1 MEDKEFVTTRN
12 KNFINFDE
20 VITLINREVQ
30 YSSGILTGCD
40 GYVITEKIE
49 GMNYRVTVRFE
60 RFHVKT
66 AFDIELALNGL
77 YDLDEIKEKIEQSC
91 RTAIIFLVNRSY
103 KIENF
108 LT

>member
-1 MEDKEFVTTRN
+1 MEAKEFVTTRN

-30 YSSGILTGCD
+30 YSSGILSGCD

-66 AFDIELALNGL
+66 AFDIELVLNGL
-77 YDLDEIKEKIEQSC
+77 YDLDKIKEEIERSC
-91 RTAIIFLVNRSY
+91 KTAIIFLVNRSY
-103 KIENF
+103 KIENI

>member
-1 MEDKEFVTTRN
+1 MDAKEFVTTRN

-30 YSSGILTGCD
+30 YSSGILSGCD

-49 GMNYRVTVRFE
+49 GMNYRITVRFE
-60 RFHVKT
+60 RFHVET
-66 AFDIELALNGL
+66 EFDIELALNGL
-77 YDLDEIKEKIEQSC
+77 YYLDKIKEEIERSC
-91 RTAIIFLVNRSY
+91 KTAIIFLVNRSY

>member
-1 MEDKEFVTTRN
+1 MDAKEFVTTRN

-20 VITLINREVQ
+20 VITLINHEVQ
-30 YSSGILTGCD
+30 YSSGILSGCD

-49 GMNYRVTVRFE
+49 GMNYRITVRFE

-66 AFDIELALNGL
+66 AFDIELVLNGL
-77 YDLDEIKEKIEQSC
+77 YDLDEIKEKIERSC

-103 KIENF
+103 KIENI